1 MSGQGRP
8 ATASVAPLVFIT
20 GASSGI
26 GQALARRYLAQGA
39 RLALVARRTDAL
51 QAWVAQQGAG
61 AARVAL
67 YQADV
72 RDTAALS
79 VAAARCL
86 AEQGVP
92 DTVIANAGISV
103 GVDLALAEDLPVL
116 RDLYETNVLGMAAT
130 FQPFIGPMVQR
141 GHGTLVGVAS
151 VAAARG
157 LPGHAGYCGT
167 KAAVVQ
173 MCETLRGELRG
184 QGVKV
189 VTLTPGYV
197 DTPLTAHNDYPM
209 PFLMDAD
216 AFAARAVPAIERGAR
231 FTVIPWPMGVVY
243 AVLRALPRGL
253 FDAVVGAQKH
263 RKKRRREATGP
274 GDSPP
279 SAG

>member
-1 MSGQGRP
+1 MSNARS
-8 ATASVAPLVFIT
+8 TPLVFIT

-39 RLALVARRTDAL
+39 RLALVARRVEAL
-51 QAWVAQQGAG
+51 QAWVATQGEAG
-61 AARVAL
+61 ARVAV

-72 RDTAALS
+72 RDTEALLA
-79 VAAARCL
+79 VAERCL

-92 DTVIANAGISV
+92 DTVIANAGVSI
-103 GVDLALAEDLPVL
+103 GVDLSLAEDLPVL
-116 RDLYETNVLGMAAT
+116 RELYETNVLGMAAT
-130 FQPFIGPMVQR
+130 FQPFIEPMARR
-141 GHGTLVGVAS
+141 GSGTLVGVAS

-184 QGVKV
+184 RGVKV

-197 DTPLTAHNDYPM
+197 ATPLTAHNDYPM

-216 AFAARAVPAIERGAR
+216 DFAARALPAIERGAR
-231 FTVIPWPMGVVY
+231 FKVIPWPMGVVY
-243 AVLRALPRGL
+243 AVMRALPRGL
-253 FDAVVGAQKH
+253 FDALVGSQKH
-263 RKKRRREATGP
+263 RKKRRRSQGQA
-274 GDSPP
+274 
-279 SAG
+279 